1 MVDRQPNLFVDKKS
15 NKVIGGRFMK
25 KILITGGAGFI
36 GVHLAQRFATLGY
49 HTTLVDN
56 LRRGVLDSE
65 LESLLQR
72 PEIEFAQINLLE
84 PEALSQLP
92 DDYTHIVHLAAIIG
106 VKHVMQSP
114 FETLADNISMVRN
127 IVAFSHRQNALERFA
142 FASTSEIHAGR
153 LEHFDLPVPT
163 REDVAL
169 GLSDISNPR
178 TSYAMS
184 KIVGESLC
192 HYSGLPFVIF
202 RPHNIYG
209 PRMGQSHV
217 IPNKLAQIYEAS
229 DGDTVEVPSADHTR
243 TFCYIDDAVDMLV
256 EMIFNPACA
265 NQTFNLGA
273 QSEEIKIGDLVS
285 ICAEVV
291 GRTINLKALDAT
303 TGSPSRRCPDM
314 SMVTEKTG
322 VTAKTS
328 LRQGVTST
336 FSWYRKTLFGS
347 EGLSAD

>member
-1 MVDRQPNLFVDKKS
+1 MVDRLPNLFVDKKS
-15 NKVIGGRFMK
+15 NKVIGGRVLK
-25 KILITGGAGFI
+25 KILITGGAGII

-49 HTTLVDN
+49 QTLADT
-56 LRRGVLDSE
+56 RRGVLDSE
-65 LESLLQR
+65 FAPFCSGQR
-72 PEIEFAQINLLE
+72 LSSQINLLE
-84 PEALSQLP
+84 LEAVSQLP

-209 PRMGQSHV
+209 PRMEFSLFRTNWPRFMRRV
-217 IPNKLAQIYEAS
+217 MAIPLKFRQ
-229 DGDTVEVPSADHTR
+229 
-243 TFCYIDDAVDMLV
+243 
-256 EMIFNPACA
+256 
-265 NQTFNLGA
+265 
-273 QSEEIKIGDLVS
+273 
-285 ICAEVV
+285 
-291 GRTINLKALDAT
+291 RTIHALFVILMM
-303 TGSPSRRCPDM
+303 PSTCW
-314 SMVTEKTG
+314 SK
-322 VTAKTS
+322 
-328 LRQGVTST
+328 
-336 FSWYRKTLFGS
+336 
-347 EGLSAD
+347 

>member
-1 MVDRQPNLFVDKKS
+1 M
-15 NKVIGGRFMK
+15 MK

-36 GVHLAQRFATLGY
+36 GVHLAQRFAALGY
-49 HTTLVDN
+49 HTTLLDN

-84 PEALSQLP
+84 PEALSQLS

-106 VKHVMQSP
+106 VKHVIKSP

-142 FASTSEIHAGR
+142 FSSTSEIHAGR

-163 REDVAL
+163 GEDVAL

-192 HYSGLPFVIF
+192 HYSELPFVIF

-217 IPNKLAQIYEAS
+217 IPNKLAQIYEAR
-229 DGDTVEVPSADHTR
+229 DGDTVEVPSAEHTR
-243 TFCYIDDAVDMLV
+243 SFCYIDDAVDMLV

-273 QSEEIKIGDLVS
+273 QNEEIRICDLVS

-291 GRTINLKALDAT
+291 GRTITLKALGAT
-303 TGSPSRRCPDM
+303 KGSPSRRCPDM
-314 SMVTEKTG
+314 SLVTEKTG

-328 LRQGVTST
+328 LHKGVAST
-336 FSWYRKTLFGS
+336 FSWYRETLFGS
-347 EGLSAD
+347 EGISAD